1 MTSTHHPLKERTF
14 FHNNSKHALHGS
26 KTVAINPRK
35 TSSKSNVSKTSLSNY
50 LQKSSGSP
58 PRSRSRSPTV
68 PETPRKD
75 HFASPALNAHVSID
89 IKKHHDT
96 TIDLNKTVA
105 KIVFLQK
112 LGAGSPELVKVVE
125 MLRDSNPSIALLLRN
140 EGQIGPYL
148 GQQSTDIKRRIKI
161 EELLMHD
168 QKQDH
173 NSSDEE
179 ELIITNVS
187 WVYSKDWEVQLN
199 HQAKH
204 SEKMKFLTEECS
216 MGDANCRFRLQGSSH
231 AAHFAHANVHGQS
244 AHAQAHALKNKLRRF
259 CPKNKNKRHKK

>member
-50 LQKSSGSP
+50 LQKYSGSP

-75 HFASPALNAHVSID
+75 HFASPALNAHLSID

-161 EELLMHD
+161 EELLMND
-168 QKQDH
+168 QKQDQ
-173 NSSDEE
+173 SSDEE